1 MLALI
6 KAALL
11 SCLSTCVKIIDYVI
25 FVQMTNASEAATK
38 EEFVLQ
44 FSMSVS
50 AQKDFTKKEINV

>member
-1 MLALI
+1 ML
-6 KAALL
+6 KLL
-11 SCLSTCVKIIDYVI
+11 TDYVI

>member
-1 MLALI
+1 ML
-6 KAALL
+6 KLL
-11 SCLSTCVKIIDYVI
+11 TYYVI

-50 AQKDFTKKEINV
+50 AQKDFTKKEINVWKVDFPIKNVCM